1 MRVLVTGAT
10 GYIGGRLVPDLVA
23 AGHTVRCVARE
34 PARLEGRFED
44 VEIVRGDVF
53 DEQAMR
59 AALADVEAAY
69 YLVHSMSDDRRD
81 FTSSDRLAAERFGGA
96 ARAAGV
102 RRIIFLGGLGVD
114 DDAGLSRHLRS
125 RHEVGDC
132 LRSAGVPVIE
142 FRAAIIVGS
151 GSVSFEMIR
160 YLTERLPVMIAP
172 RWVATRCQPIGVR
185 DVLAYLMAA
194 LGLPAGEG
202 RIFEIGGADIVS
214 YREMMLRYAKVR
226 GLTRRMWVVPL
237 FTPRLSSYWVH
248 LVTPIPAS
256 IARPL
261 IEGLY
266 NEVIVHDDAARRTF
280 PDIVPAGYDLALR
293 RALDRYLTPG
303 PQTTWF
309 DAFDV
314 RTLPGEFAGLE
325 EGMLIDRRER
335 TANAAPPAVF
345 TVFAG
350 LGGRR
355 GWLYADRL
363 WYLRGLLDRLV
374 GGIGIRRGRR
384 SATDLRVGDAV
395 DFWRVEAYRPPDL
408 LRLRAEMKV
417 PGRAWLQFEALPREG
432 GGTTLRQT
440 AFFEPRG
447 IFGYLYWFSVLPFHS
462 LIFGNM
468 AERIA
473 AEAVGL
479 HNPPADAAGPG
490 PDLGDA
496 APVVRG
502 AIDGQRVDRPAGFE
516 ADPSNDRPDVRLER

>member
-1 MRVLVTGAT
+1 VRILITGAT
-10 GYIGGRLVPDLVA
+10 GYIGGRLVPMLVE
-23 AGHTVRCVARE
+23 AGHTVRALARD
-34 PARLEGRFED
+34 PGRLEGRFEN
-44 VEIVRGDVF
+44 VEVVRGDVF
-53 DEQAMR
+53 DESSLHAAM
-59 AALADVEAAY
+59 AGIDVAY

-81 FTSSDRLAAERFGGA
+81 FTRSDRLAAERFGSA
-96 ARAAGV
+96 ARAAGI

-114 DDAGLSRHLRS
+114 DAKLSRHLRS

-132 LRSAGVPVIE
+132 LRAGGVPVVE

-172 RWVATRCQPIGVR
+172 RWVSTRCQPIGIR
-185 DVLAYLMAA
+185 DVLAYLIAA
-194 LGLPAGEG
+194 LDLPDGSG
-202 RIFEIGGADIVS
+202 RIFEIGGADVVS
-214 YREMMLRYAKVR
+214 YREMMLRYAAVR
-226 GLTRRMWVVPL
+226 GLGRRLFVVPL

-256 IARPL
+256 IARAL
-261 IEGLY
+261 IDGLY
-266 NEVIVHDDAARRTF
+266 NEVIVRDDAARRTF

-293 RALDRYLTPG
+293 RALDRYRTPG

-335 TANAAPPAVF
+335 FANAGQAAVF
-345 TVFAG
+345 QIFAG
-350 LGGRR
+350 LGGQR

-363 WYLRGLLDRLV
+363 WYVRGVLDRLV
-374 GGIGIRRGRR
+374 GGIGNRRGRR

-395 DFWRVEAYRPPDL
+395 DFWRVEAYRPPEM
-408 LRLRAEMKV
+408 LRLRAEMKL

-447 IFGYLYWFSVLPFHS
+447 IFGYLYWFAVLPFHA

-468 AERIA
+468 AARIA
-473 AEAVGL
+473 EQ
-479 HNPPADAAGPG
+479 AAGS
-490 PDLGDA
+490 
-496 APVVRG
+496 
-502 AIDGQRVDRPAGFE
+502 PAE
-516 ADPSNDRPDVRLER
+516 LLASTS